1 MSARWL
7 HLRRPRRLAVGARF
21 AQTRAAPTTLRA
33 VLTPLGWPGFAEITL
48 LALLALLLAAFVAG
62 VVDAVV
68 GGGGLVQLPAL
79 LLLLPGAPVLA
90 LATNKVASVVG
101 TAAATAT
108 YARRTTV
115 DWRAGWV
122 MAAAAF
128 AGALAGALFAG
139 ALPATALRVVV
150 LVAVLG
156 VGLYT
161 LRTPNLGVAQRLRF
175 GRRSQL
181 LGMAAGGAVIGGYDG
196 LAGPGTG
203 SFLVFLLVGVVGY
216 AFLHASATAKLVNV
230 ATNLGALAYFVPAG
244 HVVWGLALG
253 MAVANVLGATL
264 GARVA
269 VHRGSAFVR
278 RVFLVVVVVLVA
290 SLTVQLVASA

>member
-1 MSARWL
+1 MLS
-7 HLRRPRRLAVGARF
+7 
-21 AQTRAAPTTLRA
+21 
-33 VLTPLGWPGFAEITL
+33 PLGWPGFGGVTL
-48 LALLALLLAAFVAG
+48 LALLVLLLAALVAG

-90 LATNKVASVVG
+90 LATNKVAAVTG
-101 TAAATAT
+101 TAAATVT
-108 YARRTTV
+108 YARGTRV
-115 DWRAGWV
+115 DWRAAGL

-128 AGALAGALFAG
+128 AGSLSGAAFAG

-150 LVAVLG
+150 GVAVLG
-156 VGLYT
+156 VGLHT
-161 LRTPNLGVAQRLRF
+161 LRTPHLGVTQRLRF
-175 GRRSQL
+175 GRRPQL
-181 LGMAAGGAVIGGYDG
+181 LVMATGGAVIGGYDG

-203 SFLVFLLVGVVGY
+203 SFLVFLLVGAVGY

-244 HVVWGLALG
+244 HVVWGLALA
-253 MAVANVLGATL
+253 MAAANLLGATL

-269 VHRGSAFVR
+269 VRRGSVFVR
-278 RVFLVVVVVLVA
+278 RVFLVVVAVLVV
-290 SLTVQLVASA
+290 SLAVQLVTAA

>member
-1 MSARWL
+1 M
-7 HLRRPRRLAVGARF
+7 
-21 AQTRAAPTTLRA
+21 
-33 VLTPLGWPGFAEITL
+33 LTPLGWPGYAGTTVL
-48 LALLALLLAAFVAG
+48 VLVLLLVAAFVAG

-101 TAAATAT
+101 TTAATVT
-108 YARRTTV
+108 YARGTRV
-115 DWRAGWV
+115 DWRAAGL

-128 AGALAGALFAG
+128 GGSLVGAASAG

-150 LVAVLG
+150 LVAVVG
-156 VGLYT
+156 VGLHT
-161 LRTPNLGVAQRLRF
+161 LRTPHLGVSQQLRM
-175 GRRSQL
+175 GRRPQL
-181 LGMAAGGAVIGGYDG
+181 VLMATGGAVIGGYDG

-203 SFLVFLLVGVVGY
+203 SFLVFLLVGVIGY

-244 HVVWGLALG
+244 HVVWGLGLA
-253 MAVANVLGATL
+253 MATANLLGATV

-269 VHRGSAFVR
+269 IRRGSAFVR
-278 RVFLVVVVVLVA
+278 RVFLAVAAVLVV
-290 SLTVQLVASA
+290 SLAVQLLTSG

>member
-1 MSARWL
+1 
-7 HLRRPRRLAVGARF
+7 
-21 AQTRAAPTTLRA
+21 
-33 VLTPLGWPGFAEITL
+33 VLSPLGWPGFGEITL
-48 LALLALLLAAFVAG
+48 LALLALLLAALVAG

-90 LATNKVASVVG
+90 LASNKVASVVG
-101 TAAATAT
+101 TTAATIT
-108 YARRTTV
+108 YARGTRV
-115 DWRAGWV
+115 DWRAAAL
-122 MAAAAF
+122 MAGTAFGGSVGGAA
-128 AGALAGALFAG
+128 FAG
-139 ALPATALRVVV
+139 ALPATVLRVVV

-156 VGLYT
+156 VGIYT
-161 LRTPNLGVAQRLRF
+161 LRTPHLGSTQRLRF
-175 GRRSQL
+175 GRRAQL
-181 LGMAAGGAVIGGYDG
+181 VLMATGGAVIGGYDG

-203 SFLVFLLVGVVGY
+203 SFLVFLLVGAVGY

-244 HVVWGLALG
+244 HVVWGLALC
-253 MAVANVLGATL
+253 MAVANLLGATL

-269 VHRGSAFVR
+269 VRRGSAFVR
-278 RVFLVVVVVLVA
+278 RVFLVVVAVLVV

>member
-1 MSARWL
+1 MRIT
-7 HLRRPRRLAVGARF
+7 
-21 AQTRAAPTTLRA
+21 QTRARPATLPA
-33 VLTPLGWPGFAEITL
+33 VLSPLGWPGFAEITL
-48 LALLALLLAAFVAG
+48 LALLVLLLAAFVAG

-108 YARRTTV
+108 YARGTRV
-115 DWRAGWV
+115 DWRAAGT
-122 MAAAAF
+122 MAGAAF
-128 AGALAGALFAG
+128 AGSLAGATFAG

-161 LRTPNLGVAQRLRF
+161 LRTPHLGVAQQLRF
-175 GRRSQL
+175 GRRAQL
-181 LGMAAGGAVIGGYDG
+181 VLMATGGAVIGGYDG

-203 SFLVFLLVGVVGY
+203 SFLVFLLVGAVGY

-244 HVVWGLALG
+244 HVVWGLALA
-253 MAVANVLGATL
+253 MAVANLLGATL

-269 VHRGSAFVR
+269 VRRGSAFVR
-278 RVFLVVVVVLVA
+278 RVFLVVVSVLVV
-290 SLTVQLVASA
+290 SLTVQLVTGA